1 MAVGGCLMDFSNSYW
16 GVVVRDPG
24 RTCFFGIGSCH
35 AGMGEGG
42 IEGKI
47 PLYKISTR
55 EARKSLAFQR
65 KILPVLQEC
74 WERM

>member
-42 IEGKI
+42 IEGKMTSI
-47 PLYKISTR
+47 
-55 EARKSLAFQR
+55 
-65 KILPVLQEC
+65 
-74 WERM
+74 